1 MNTIME
7 ILTPVWKYKT
17 MSTCDVRKLIPVAL
31 DLGNVVLFDVNPFE
45 EDKICAGVKREER
58 EAYLEALTREN
69 AQLLF
74 NGLYSLPQEESD
86 EMGRIVSLPKASTV
100 IPREKQ
106 VPTDKPLTRWEKF
119 AKVKGIHKEKRSAKV
134 FDEVSGE
141 WKYRHGSKSAGN
153 DPLAGW
159 CEEVEE

>member
-1 MNTIME
+1 M
-7 ILTPVWKYKT
+7 L
-17 MSTCDVRKLIPVAL
+17 
-31 DLGNVVLFDVNPFE
+31 VLFDVNPFE
-45 EDKICAGVKREER
+45 EDKIRAKREER
-58 EAYLEALTREN
+58 EAYLEALSRDN

-100 IPREKQ
+100 IPREKP

-119 AKVKGIHKEKRSAKV
+119 AKVKGISKEKRSAKV
-134 FDEVSGE
+134 FDEASGE
-141 WKYRHGSKSAGN
+141 WKYRHGSKSANN

-159 CEEVEE
+159 CEEVNE